1 METEVFKP
9 RKILSLFDCLT
20 DAYESDYCSFEFSI
34 GYSILEALVRCK
46 EYKTLTN
53 KIWESLDDCSAIR
66 NMAIQTHSFEVFS
79 KFYQLVYMIFIQ
91 QNMSTLTLKKAMNNQ
106 LALCIKEY
114 IRMVLNSKNSKKDE
128 ISKSKILAEYFSI
141 NILIFDSNDYFYTD
155 TLKSTD
161 SIVICLYKPS
171 DSQYFITNQ
180 EIHTREAFPFMM
192 KANTCIKDF
201 TDSNFNE
208 NNVFKAESIKNP
220 DEVNINRIQ
229 SQSINRPQSEK
240 FVNQK
245 ESAKDLEKFEI
256 MTESVNN
263 VKSFENQESVE
274 PVDSLYQN
282 ATIAGR
288 IKQVIIA

>member
-1 METEVFKP
+1 ME
-9 RKILSLFDCLT
+9 
-20 DAYESDYCSFEFSI
+20 
-34 GYSILEALVRCK
+34 
-46 EYKTLTN
+46 
-53 KIWESLDDCSAIR
+53 
-66 NMAIQTHSFEVFS
+66 IQTHSFEVFS

-201 TDSNFNE
+201 TDSGAFTTRAPPFSMSTIGLSLMAARRFAFATSLNFT
-208 NNVFKAESIKNP
+208 
-220 DEVNINRIQ
+220 
-229 SQSINRPQSEK
+229 
-240 FVNQK
+240 
-245 ESAKDLEKFEI
+245 L
-256 MTESVNN
+256 
-263 VKSFENQESVE
+263 
-274 PVDSLYQN
+274 
-282 ATIAGR
+282 
-288 IKQVIIA
+288 